1 MELHSSN
8 IINFKTRELQ
18 SLLVL
23 VLSLAIT
30 FTASALSQGINFSF
44 QTFDDDSV
52 IRRLGDTSISSDF
65 IQHTKASQGQN
76 LNESM
81 GWATYRDPMRL
92 WDKATRNV
100 VDISTT
106 FTFVVNSQGKSNFG
120 DGLTFFLVPEGSQL
134 PVNSAGRYLA
144 LVDPNRDPSNSST
157 SFVAVEFDT
166 YRNNYV
172 GVVDPNCSQIAHVGV
187 DLNNLTSAVSS
198 CVDWF
203 KDKIMSG
210 GRINATITYN
220 SRMQN
225 LSVLMIDADAT
236 GADINSSAIY
246 DIVDMTKYLP
256 EWVTLGL
263 SAATGTDMEL
273 HTIEAWEFS
282 SNVQVAGK
290 KSKLWLWATLGS
302 GSFFLLILVLAF
314 IYFRHCSKRKGTY
327 MSGEEDDLA
336 IDEEFEKVPGPKK
349 FSYKDLAMATDNFA
363 IEQLLGDGG
372 FGRVYKGYLTSVNAN
387 VAIKKINPRSR
398 QGIKEYATEVKT
410 ISQLRH
416 RNLVQ
421 LIRWCHEKKELLL
434 IYEFTSNGSLDAHL
448 FKERTF
454 LSWEKRYKIAQAISS
469 ALLYL
474 HEEWEQCVVHRDIKS
489 SNIILDS
496 DFNAKLGDFGLARL
510 VDHAK
515 GLQTTVLAGTIGY
528 MALECIYTGKAS
540 KESDVY
546 SFGVVLLEI
555 ACGRKV
561 VEPRAEDGQVLL
573 VDWVWELYETGR
585 LLDAAKP
592 KLGTDFDEKQLECL
606 VVVGLWCSHPDHT
619 ARPSIR
625 EALSVLNFNAL
636 PLVLPSKLPI
646 PAYLAPLST
655 FTTASTVSSH
665 TTSTSGTEVSTF
677 TTSSIQSSHSAS
689 SPLFAN
695 TI

>member
-8 IINFKTRELQ
+8 TISFKTRELR

-44 QTFDDDSV
+44 QTFNDSV
-52 IRRLGDTSISSDF
+52 IRRQGDATISSDF
-65 IQHTKASQGQN
+65 IQLTKAS
-76 LNESM
+76 LST

-92 WDKATRNV
+92 WDKATGNV
-100 VDISTT
+100 ADFTTT

-120 DGLTFFLVPEGSQL
+120 DGLTFFLVPKGSQL
-134 PVNSAGRYLA
+134 PVNSLGRYLG

-166 YRNNYV
+166 YRNNFV

-220 SRMQN
+220 STTQN
-225 LSVLMIDADAT
+225 LSVLMIDVDAT

-246 DIVDMTKYLP
+246 DIVNMTKYLP
-256 EWVTLGL
+256 EWVTLGF

-314 IYFRHCSKRKGTY
+314 ICFRHCSKRKGTY
-327 MSGEEDDLA
+327 VSGEEDDLA

-363 IEQLLGDGG
+363 IERLLGEGG
-372 FGRVYKGYLTSVNAN
+372 FGRVYKGYLTTVNAN
-387 VAIKKINPRSR
+387 VAIKKINPGSR

-421 LIRWCHEKKELLL
+421 LIGWCHEKKELLL
-434 IYEFTSNGSLDAHL
+434 VYEFMSNGSLDAHL

-454 LSWEKRYKIAQAISS
+454 LSWEKRYKIAQAIAS

-489 SNIILDS
+489 SNIMLDS

-528 MALECIYTGKAS
+528 MAPECIYKGKPS

-561 VEPRAEDGQVLL
+561 VEPRAEEGQVQL
-573 VDWVWELYETGR
+573 VDWVWELYGTGR

-592 KLGTDFDEKQLECL
+592 KLNTDFDEKQLECL
-606 VVVGLWCSHPDHT
+606 VVVGMWCSHPDHN

-625 EALSVLNFNAL
+625 EALSVLNFNT
-636 PLVLPSKLPI
+636 PPPILPSKLPI
-646 PAYLAPLST
+646 PTYSAPLSI

-665 TTSTSGTEVSTF
+665 ATSTSGTEVSTF